1 MEYNTQRPMMLIPEY
16 GRHIQKM
23 IDYAASLES
32 RDDRNKVAKAIIS
45 VMGQLNPHLR
55 DISDFNHKLWD
66 HLFIMSDF
74 KLDVDSPYEKP
85 SREVLMEK
93 PEMLSYPQANMR
105 FKHYGKII
113 EQMIVKAC
121 EYDEGDEKKALITDI
136 ANLMKR
142 TYLTWNRDS
151 VNDDVIK
158 SDLEKLSG
166 NKLTLPEGVELEQ
179 TSDILAKIKKR
190 RKSNSG
196 KSNQRSRKK
205 H

>member
-1 MEYNTQRPMMLIPEY
+1 MEYNTQRPRMLIPEY

-23 IDYAASLES
+23 IDYAAGLES
-32 RDDRNKVAKAIIS
+32 KDDRNKVAKAIIS

-74 KLDVDSPYEKP
+74 KLDVDSPYDVP
-85 SREVLMEK
+85 SKEVLLEK
-93 PEMLSYPQANMR
+93 PEMLAYPQANMR
-105 FKHYGKII
+105 YKHYGKII

-121 EYDEGDEKKALITDI
+121 DYKEGDEKKALITDI

-151 VNDDVIK
+151 VNDEVIK

-166 NKLTLPEGVELEQ
+166 NKLTLPSDVELEH

-196 KSNQRSRKK
+196 KSNHRSRKK